1 MTGFSSL
8 FGGHD
13 ESVLEDVCT
22 TYFLEPRANSFDMSV
37 QNEPM
42 SVCGS
47 VKNPIGSN
55 ELF

>member
-1 MTGFSSL
+1 MTDFSSL